1 MIFVGE
7 TAAILSSRFPS
18 LLPCKYILRFL
29 AHSNLA
35 PSPQIRITPSLLL
48 GTALTATGALIR
60 SYCYRALGRFF
71 TFQLAL
77 QRAQGHRLCT
87 SGPYAVV
94 RHPSYTGLIMTIAA
108 FVLWSGGSGS
118 WLRESG
124 WLATPVGRTW
134 LWAQHAANVYA
145 VASLLFRTRV
155 EDEALREEFGEEWVR
170 WAEKVPYRI
179 LPGLY

>member
-1 MIFVGE
+1 MRR
-7 TAAILSSRFPS
+7 L
-18 LLPCKYILRFL
+18 KQLR
-29 AHSNLA
+29 
-35 PSPQIRITPSLLL
+35 TYEV
-48 GTALTATGALIR
+48 ALDKAGFGPVAGVDEAGRGA
-60 SYCYRALGRFF
+60 CF
-71 TFQLAL
+71 
-77 QRAQGHRLCT
+77 
-87 SGPYAVV
+87 GP
-94 RHPSYTGLIMTIAA
+94 ITIAA
-108 FVLWSGGSGS
+108 CVLWSGGSGS

-155 EDEALREEFGEEWVR
+155 EDEALREEFGQEWVW